1 MGLFAGDWKG
11 PGAEAERAQ
20 KRSGCA
26 LPAEVARMLRGEQ
39 RLRSAPQCRGVGA
52 HTHTGGAFEKFIY
65 KVVYN
70 TKG

>member
-1 MGLFAGDWKG
+1 LGFFAGDWKG

-26 LPAEVARMLRGEQ
+26 LPAEVARMLLAEP
-39 RLRSAPQCRGVGA
+39 RLRSAAQCRGVGA
-52 HTHTGGAFEKFIY
+52 HTHKDGAFEKFIY